1 MSVSA
6 LTRRYAKA
14 LVELGVEQKA
24 VDAYGDELAKVKE
37 VLSQEELLRQLL
49 DSPTLVL
56 EKKEAMLADLCKLL
70 ELSEGMGKF
79 LGLLLSKGRLCFLSQ
94 IEENYRRQ
102 ADELSG
108 ILSAKITA
116 ATELD
121 DVQQQAIATSLEKQ
135 TGKQVAIT
143 VEVNPDLIGGL
154 QAEIGGRLFDGSV
167 KTQLKRIEESLKNPS

>member
-1 MSVSA
+1 LSVSA

-14 LVELGVEQKA
+14 LVEIGVEEKA
-24 VDAYGDELAKVKE
+24 IEAYADELANVKE
-37 VLSQEELLRQLL
+37 VLSQEELFRQLL
-49 DSPTLVL
+49 DSPTLAL
-56 EKKEAMLADLCKLL
+56 GKKQAMLAELCKVM
-70 ELSEGMGKF
+70 ELSPGMVKF
-79 LGLLLSKGRLCFLSQ
+79 LGLLLSKGRLCYLGQ

-121 DVQQQAIATSLEKQ
+121 DVQQQAIASGLEKQ
-135 TGKQVAIT
+135 TGKQIALT
-143 VEVNPDLIGGL
+143 VEVDPGLIGGL

-167 KTQLKRIEESLKNPS
+167 KTQLKRIEESLKNP

>member
-1 MSVSA
+1 LSVSA

-14 LVELGVEQKA
+14 LVEIAVEEKA
-24 VDAYGDELAKVKE
+24 VEAYGDELAGVKE
-37 VLSQEELLRQLL
+37 VLSQEELLCQLL
-49 DSPTLVL
+49 DSPTLDL
-56 EKKEAMLADLCKLL
+56 EKKKAMLADLCKLL

-79 LGLLLSKGRLCFLSQ
+79 LGLLLSKGRLRYLGQ
-94 IEENYRRQ
+94 IEDSYRNQ

-116 ATELD
+116 ASELD

-135 TGKQVAIT
+135 TGKQVAVS
-143 VEVNPDLIGGL
+143 VEIDADLIGGL

-167 KTQLKRIEESLKNPS
+167 KAQLKRIEESLKNP

>member
-1 MSVSA
+1 LSVSA

-14 LVELGVEQKA
+14 LVEIGMEEKA
-24 VDAYGDELAKVKE
+24 VEAYADELAKVKE
-37 VLSQEELLRQLL
+37 ILSQEELLSQLL
-49 DSPTLVL
+49 NNPTLARV
-56 EKKEAMLADLCKLL
+56 KKQAMLAEVYKAL
-70 ELSEGMGKF
+70 ELSEGMVKF

-94 IEENYRRQ
+94 IEESYRRQ

-121 DVQQQAIATSLEKQ
+121 DVQQQAIASGLEKQ
-135 TGKQVAIT
+135 TGKQIALT

-167 KTQLKRIEESLKNPS
+167 KTQLKRIEESLKNP